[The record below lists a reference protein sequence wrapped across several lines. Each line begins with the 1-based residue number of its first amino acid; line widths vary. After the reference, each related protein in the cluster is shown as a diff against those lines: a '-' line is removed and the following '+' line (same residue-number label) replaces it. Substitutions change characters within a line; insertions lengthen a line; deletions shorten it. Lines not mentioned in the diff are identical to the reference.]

1 MNLPINLNYRYGPVC
16 TPVSVRTPVRSP
28 VSTPIVI
35 KIEPKS
41 ANNSASSVLV
51 PSQSSISETKDKF
64 KQKNPPVV
72 KTGIFGRYIIF

>member
-16 TPVSVRTPVRSP
+16 TPARTPVPS
-28 VSTPIVI
+28 PIVI
-35 KIEPKS
+35 KIEPKC